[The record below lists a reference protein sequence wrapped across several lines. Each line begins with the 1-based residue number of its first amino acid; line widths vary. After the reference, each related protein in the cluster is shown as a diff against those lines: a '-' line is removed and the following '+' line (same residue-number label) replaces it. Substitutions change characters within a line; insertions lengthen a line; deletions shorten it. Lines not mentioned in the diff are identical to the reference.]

1 MSYEKQTWVYK
12 DEITAEKLNHME
24 QGIADASQGG
34 GTSGTL
40 IVNQTVTVDGSGSI
54 ATLDK
59 TWREIKDAFP
69 NVIIHFNSDGFESWD
84 SIYTIIYD
92 EEESAPYE
100 VRAQVEFTT
109 SSEDGY
115 PSNRA
120 PGGGN

>member
-34 GTSGTL
+34 GGTPL
-40 IVNQTVTVDGSGSI
+40 IVNQTTTVDGDYNVI
-54 ATLDK
+54 TLDK

-69 NVIIHFNSDGFESWD
+69 NVILHTSSEGFEAWD
-84 SIYTIIYD
+84 AIYGVYY
-92 EEESAPYE
+92 EGEESAPYE
-100 VRAQVEFTT
+100 VRAQVDFTT

-120 PGGGN
+120 AGGGD